1 MSKAVTMRDIARAAS
16 VSMSAVSHAF
26 HRPEEL
32 SPDLR
37 ERILRLA
44 GEYGYT
50 PDPRAHGLRNGTSN
64 LFALVVANITHHY
77 FATVA
82 SAVQNAVSA
91 QGYRLVILDSKTKDG
106 ERDSLEAVRHE
117 RMAGA
122 IVDSYH
128 LGMGDV
134 QRILGARPAVFVGD
148 ADERFDGLHVRV
160 PNFAGAYA
168 ATTYLAE
175 TGRRRIGH
183 ITGPLEIA
191 GARRRADGYRRA
203 LADYGLG
210 PPIEASGDFT
220 YATGRR
226 AMLDLLAL
234 PEPPD
239 AVFAATDAMAA
250 GALGVLRERGIA
262 VPDRIAVVGFDNVE
276 EATWTAPSLTTI
288 DQPAAAIGTAAA
300 ALLLSV
306 MREPDFKASVDVAC
320 ELVKR
325 DSA

>member
-1 MSKAVTMRDIARAAS
+1 MSKALTMRDIARVAG

-44 GEYGYT
+44 REHGYT
-50 PDPRAHGLRNGTSN
+50 PDPRARGLRNGTSS
-64 LFALVVANITHHY
+64 LLALVVANITHHY

-91 QGYRLVILDSKTKDG
+91 QGYRLVILDSGTKDG

-128 LGMGDV
+128 LEMAEV
-134 QRILGARPAVFVGD
+134 RRILGARPVVFVGD
-148 ADERFDGLHVRV
+148 ADERVDGLHVRV
-160 PNFAGAYA
+160 PNFSGAYA
-168 ATTYLAE
+168 ATAYLAE
-175 TGRRRIGH
+175 NGRRRIGH
-183 ITGPLEIA
+183 ITGPLEVA
-191 GARRRADGYRRA
+191 GARRRADGYRQA
-203 LADYGLG
+203 LADHGLG
-210 PPIEASGDFT
+210 PPIEVSGDFT
-220 YATGRR
+220 YATGQR
-226 AMLDLLAL
+226 AMVELLAL

-250 GALGVLRERGIA
+250 GALGVIRERGIA

-276 EATWTAPSLTTI
+276 EALWTVPSLTTI
-288 DQPAAAIGTAAA
+288 DQPAAGIGTAAA
-300 ALLLSV
+300 TLLLSAV
-306 MREPDFKASVDVAC
+306 REPDFTASVDVVCA
-320 ELVKR
+320 LVKR